1 MDLFIN
7 TKKPEI
13 RNAPDKLY
21 NLLITDFKS
30 IINDSIDLNEGRKLT
45 KNQELVHNK
54 YQFQRKKMFHH
65 LSEKAMKGSKAN
77 YKFEI
82 IVILGQIIRLNQTYI
97 SLNFQNII
105 K

>member
-30 IINDSIDLNEGRKLT
+30 IISGSINLNEGRKLT
-45 KNQELVHNK
+45 KNQELVYNK
-54 YQFQRKKMFHH
+54 YQFQRKKTFHH
-65 LSEKAMKGSKAN
+65 LREKAIKGSK
-77 YKFEI
+77 
-82 IVILGQIIRLNQTYI
+82 QTI
-97 SLNFQNII
+97 NL
-105 K
+105 KLL